1 MSTYANEN
9 DESIEL
15 IQTSEKSD
23 PIIVSPFIPSN
34 Q

>member
-15 IQTSEKSD
+15 NQTNEKPD
-23 PIIVSPFIPSN
+23 PTIVSAFESSN
-34 Q
+34 R

>member
-15 IQTSEKSD
+15 NQTNEKPD
-23 PIIVSPFIPSN
+23 PIIVSPFDPSN
-34 Q
+34 R